1 MYFPLALSRVLAVVI
16 RAVIRLYASI
26 LGLMRKGKKLAPYLE
41 LQMLLENYNGAMPP
55 DILYLGDS
63 VLLRISREDDKKDTL
78 DRMFAEKVADR
89 FRVLGVAH
97 TAYHLLVYKELIHVL
112 KKTVHRP
119 KIVFLPIN
127 LRSFSPQWDYHPSW
141 QFRNEIQA
149 AQSYW
154 SNLTCVDIYNDDERL
169 PNKTLL
175 RLYDSIPVYYPEIGL
190 KTIGYFRNIIN
201 AKPDNE
207 QKRKYRLQNV
217 FRFHYMHELVGAH
230 PKLNALTNIMKLAAE
245 MGIYVI
251 VYVTPVNWQA
261 GQRYMGNSFI
271 NMVKSNVSLIKAQ
284 SALERFSPL
293 VSFSDFSLLLD
304 SDCFFSEDNSTE
316 HLNEKG
322 REILSDQLKELL
334 PDLIKPYGVSIH
346 ESTY

>member
-1 MYFPLALSRVLAVVI
+1 MCFLLNLSNVVAAVI
-16 RAVIRLYASI
+16 RAVIRFYASL
-26 LGLMRKGKKLAPYLE
+26 LGSIRKEKKLAPYPE
-41 LQMLLENYNGAMPP
+41 LQMLLENYDGVTPP

-63 VLLRISREDDKKDTL
+63 VLLRISREDDKKDPL
-78 DRMFAEKVADR
+78 DRMFAEKVAGR
-89 FRVLGVAH
+89 FSVLGVAH
-97 TAYHLLVYKELIHVL
+97 TAYHLLVYRELIHVL

-119 KIVFLPIN
+119 KIILLPIN

-141 QFRNEIQA
+141 QFWSEIQA

-154 SNLTCVDIYNDDERL
+154 SNLVCVDINNDDEGL

-201 AKPDNE
+201 AKPDDE
-207 QKRKYRLQNV
+207 EKRKYRLQNI
-217 FRFHYMHELVGAH
+217 FRFHYMHELVDVH
-230 PKLNALTNIMKLAAE
+230 PKLKALNDIVKLVAE
-245 MGIYVI
+245 MGIYVV
-251 VYVTPVNWQA
+251 VYVTPVNRQA
-261 GQRYMGNSFI
+261 GQRYAGNSFLD
-271 NMVKSNVSLIKAQ
+271 MVKSNVSLIKAQ
-284 SALERFSPL
+284 SVSERFNPL

-322 REILSDQLKELL
+322 REILSDQLKDLL
-334 PDLIKPYGVSIH
+334 PDFIKPYGVSIH